1 MATSDAEQKSVNVPQ
16 HKRMAMGVPLTGQ
29 TMQAKGDS
37 KAPAKPAGG
46 LSHIAKKN
54 K

>member
-1 MATSDAEQKSVNVPQ
+1 MEEQKGILAPQ

-29 TMQAKGDS
+29 TLSNTKEAKVQP
-37 KAPAKPAGG
+37 KQGG
-46 LSHIAKKN
+46 LTPTKK

>member
-1 MATSDAEQKSVNVPQ
+1 MEEQKGILVSQ

-29 TMQAKGDS
+29 TQAN
-37 KAPAKPAGG
+37 AKEAKVQPKQGG
-46 LSHIAKKN
+46 LSHTKK